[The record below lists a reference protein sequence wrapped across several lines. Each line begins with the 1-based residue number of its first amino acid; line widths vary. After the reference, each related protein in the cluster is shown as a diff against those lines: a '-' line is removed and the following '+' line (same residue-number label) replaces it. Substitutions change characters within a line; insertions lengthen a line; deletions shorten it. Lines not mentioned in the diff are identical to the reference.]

1 MTKSDRLSHILQAYL
16 EGELEVDTAVAE
28 LTHVYLVRGWR
39 FTLVETDC
47 APMYR
52 TRMRILAHG
61 SKRPY
66 VSPPR
71 LLFEASGVGTRS
83 PRRQP
88 LHA

>member
-52 TRMRILAHG
+52 TRMRILAARVEAAVREPAAASVRG
-61 SKRPY
+61 KR
-66 VSPPR
+66 R
-71 LLFEASGVGTRS
+71 G
-83 PRRQP
+83 
-88 LHA
+88 HA